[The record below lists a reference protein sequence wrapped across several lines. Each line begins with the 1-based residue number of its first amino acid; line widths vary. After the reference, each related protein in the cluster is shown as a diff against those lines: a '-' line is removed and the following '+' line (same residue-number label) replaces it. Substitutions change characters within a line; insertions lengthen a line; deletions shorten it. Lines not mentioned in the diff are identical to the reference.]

1 MEEFT
6 INMEVSEEDWN
17 KFCLH
22 YESLDAI
29 ADEVMRQLADQSHKW
44 ANGEKVRLR
53 YRPPRTVK
61 KSYIE
66 VREVLPD
73 GKTDTKGKLV
83 ADS

>member
-6 INMEVSEEDWN
+6 INMQVSTEDWY
-17 KFCLH
+17 KFCIH

-29 ADEVMRQLADQSHKW
+29 SEEVIRQLEEQRHKW
-44 ANGEKVRLR
+44 TQGETARLR
-53 YRPPRTVK
+53 YRPPRSVI

-73 GKTDTKGKLV
+73 GKTDT
-83 ADS
+83 